1 MTEEL
6 NLAGVT
12 VARGEKPVVRDADM
26 HIKRGQITAVL
37 GANGAGK
44 STLVMGI
51 AGVLPVISGQILLE
65 GDSIAGLRPEVIRR
79 RGVVT
84 LPEGHPVLT
93 ELTVGENLRVA
104 GSNLSRSDLAQMV
117 AEALEVFPELRA
129 KLDARA
135 GDLSG
140 GQQQMLGLAQ
150 AVIAR
155 PRFLLADELS
165 FGLAPLIVRRLVA
178 VLARLAE
185 SGVGILLIEQFTQVA
200 LGISQHAY
208 VLDRGRVRFSGPPD
222 VLRKQPDIL
231 HQAYLA
237 SADAPAIREERTQG
251 RNG

>member
-6 NLAGVT
+6 SLVGVT
-12 VARGEKPVVRDADM
+12 FARDERPVVHDVDLQ
-26 HIKRGQITAVL
+26 IKPGRIAAVL

-51 AGVLPVISGQILLE
+51 AGVLPVIGGQILL
-65 GDSIAGLRPEVIRR
+65 GPDSIAGLRPEIIRR
-79 RGVVT
+79 RGIVT

-93 ELTVGENLRVA
+93 ELTVLENLRVA
-104 GSNLSRSDLAQMV
+104 GSNLSRRTLARMV

-129 KLDARA
+129 KLNARA

-150 AVIAR
+150 AVIAQ

-165 FGLAPLIVRRLVA
+165 FGLAPLIVRRLVS
-178 VLARLAE
+178 VLSRLAE

-208 VLDRGRVRFSGPPD
+208 VLDRGQIRFSGSPD
-222 VLRKQPDIL
+222 VLRERPEIL

-237 SADAPAIREERTQG
+237 SGDTASTREKRA
-251 RNG
+251 